1 MNCKPG
7 DLAFVIASTIPQ
19 NIGRIVEVIAWS
31 GEMQM
36 WECRSRD
43 PMLLKSGEFLTE
55 HFCEDSRLR
64 PISGVPINDD
74 VTDEVRA

>member
-7 DLAFVIASTIPQ
+7 DLAYVIASTIPE
-19 NIGRIVEVIAWS
+19 NIGRVVEIVKWS
-31 GEMQM
+31 EYMRM

-43 PMLLKSGEFLTE
+43 PMRLKSGEFLTE

-64 PISGVPINDD
+64 PISGVPLTDD
-74 VTDEVRA
+74 VSGEVSA